1 MCREQAPYDICVC
14 TWPCMGTGVC
24 VCVYIFCICICKY
37 DSVTTVPFP
46 ERRFYLHFLEQS
58 WLERCFKRF
67 LNY

>member
-14 TWPCMGTGVC
+14 IWACMGSGVC
-24 VCVYIFCICICKY
+24 VYIHIFCICICKY
-37 DSVTTVPFP
+37 GSITTVS
-46 ERRFYLHFLEQS
+46 ERMFYLHFLEHS